1 MATLLLLV
9 IIIALL
15 AFAAWELFG
24 KKSPPP
30 TSTNLRNPPTPP
42 TRSSQRTAPAATQRK
57 GGNYGT
63 DYHWE
68 GKGDFEFEVVGES
81 NYQIALAILAGE
93 HGKEDAEAQH
103 KATLVLDDSNPHDP
117 KAVAIRIDEIPV
129 GYLARE
135 DARSYRRRLG
145 QKSLSGVNATCEAIV
160 VGGGTRRNGEK
171 LHYGVK
177 LDIKPF

>member
-1 MATLLLLV
+1 MATLLLVL
-9 IIIALL
+9 IIALL

-30 TSTNLRNPPTPP
+30 TSTNLKNPPDPA
-42 TRSSQRTAPAATQRK
+42 TRSSQRTAPSPATQR
-57 GGNYGT
+57 GGGSYGT
-63 DYHWE
+63 GYHWE

-81 NYQIALAILAGE
+81 NYQMALALLAGE
-93 HGKEDAEAQH
+93 HGKENAEAQH
-103 KATLVLDDSNPHDP
+103 TATLVLDDSNPHDP

>member
-42 TRSSQRTAPAATQRK
+42 TRSPQRTAPAATQRK
-57 GGNYGT
+57 GGNYRT

-81 NYQIALAILAGE
+81 NYQIALALLAGE
-93 HGKEDAEAQH
+93 HGKENAEAQH
-103 KATLVLDDSNPHDP
+103 TATLVLDDSNPHDP